1 MVSTLGVRRNRF
13 NIIGIAQGPRPAREP
28 DRLQRTALPGTSTGV
43 RLQWDMGMFGGKLN
57 LRLGRRASALA
68 TAAVLAL
75 ALPLGGCFSETYQ
88 KGYVVPEGAL
98 EQIPIG
104 ASQEQVLILMGT
116 PSTVATVSGEVF
128 YYISQRAERRVAFL
142 PQAVVD
148 QRVVAVY
155 FDRNRRVERLANYGM
170 RDGRIFDYVS
180 RTTPSGG
187 EEINYLGGLF
197 KAFSF

>member
-1 MVSTLGVRRNRF
+1 MS
-13 NIIGIAQGPRPAREP
+13 
-28 DRLQRTALPGTSTGV
+28 
-43 RLQWDMGMFGGKLN
+43 
-57 LRLGRRASALA
+57 
-68 TAAVLAL
+68 
-75 ALPLGGCFSETYQ
+75 LPLAGCFSETYQ

-128 YYISQRAERRVAFL
+128 YYISQRSERSVAFL
-142 PQAVVD
+142 PQKVVD
-148 QRVVAVY
+148 QRVVAIY
-155 FDRNRRVERLANYGM
+155 FDRNRRVERLANYGL

-187 EEINYLGGLF
+187 ADINYLSGIFKSLNAGTLLGGG
-197 KAFSF
+197 